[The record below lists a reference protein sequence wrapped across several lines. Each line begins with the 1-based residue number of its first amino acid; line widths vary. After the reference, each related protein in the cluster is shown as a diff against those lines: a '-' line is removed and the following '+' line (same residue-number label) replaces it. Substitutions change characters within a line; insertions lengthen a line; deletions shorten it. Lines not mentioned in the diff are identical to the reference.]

1 MEIINNFIENKSIF
15 ENLKNTILKGNFEWY
30 YDDFITSPGHDQGD
44 FYLAHNFFSY
54 NKQQSGHFNQ
64 ILSPILGRLKYN
76 YIIRAKANAYTR
88 KEKHYFHGW
97 HTDDN
102 QEHQVA
108 LFFVNTNNGRTE
120 FENGKI
126 VESKENTLLLFNGN
140 IKHRSVSQTD
150 ENLRVTININLI
162 R

>member
-15 ENLKNTILKGNFEWY
+15 ENLKSTIIRGNFEWY
-30 YDDFITSPGHDQGD
+30 YDDFITSPGNDQGD
-44 FYLAHNFFSY
+44 FYLTHDFFSN
-54 NKQQSGHFNQ
+54 NKQQSNHFNQ

-76 YIIRAKANAYTR
+76 YILRAKA
-88 KEKHYFHGW
+88 
-97 HTDDN
+97 
-102 QEHQVA
+102 
-108 LFFVNTNNGRTE
+108 RTE